1 MAGDAEA
8 LLLHAL
14 RVKGAAS
21 AADLEA
27 ASGVDG
33 AAARVEP
40 LIAKGLV
47 SRAGAG
53 EGAVFGLS
61 EAGRE
66 RDAELVAAA
75 VPPPVR
81 AEIGAAYDADFL
93 PVNAE
98 FKALCASWQAEG
110 ESFELLEQLLAVHER
125 VDGFLAGAAGPVPR
139 LGRYRERLARALDKV
154 QDGDGDALVGA
165 VGPSYHNIWFEL
177 HEDLLASLGRSR
189 ADEEAS

>member
-27 ASGVDG
+27 ASGVAG

-40 LIAKGLV
+40 LVAKGLV
-47 SRAGAG
+47 SRAG
-53 EGAVFGLS
+53 EGKDAFLGLT

-66 RDAELVAAA
+66 RDAELVAAE
-75 VPPPVR
+75 VPDAVR
-81 AEIGAAYDADFL
+81 AAVGSEYDARFL

-98 FKALCASWQAEG
+98 FKALCASWQSEG
-110 ESFELLEQLLAVHER
+110 ESFELLEELLAVHER
-125 VDGFLAGAAGPVPR
+125 VDGFLAAAAAPVPR
-139 LGRYRERLARALDKV
+139 LGRYRERLAAALDRV

-177 HEDLLASLGRSR
+177 HEDLIASLGRSR
-189 ADEEAS
+189 AEEES